1 MHTDTLSLRIAHW
14 FGITSKPNPL
24 PSIQTPRLPKA
35 PDLDSPAI
43 EAETALLLRDRGW
56 KP

>member
-14 FGITSKPNPL
+14 FGIARKPNPL
-24 PSIQTPRLPKA
+24 PAIQAPRLPKA

-43 EAETALLLRDRGW
+43 ELETALLLRDRGW